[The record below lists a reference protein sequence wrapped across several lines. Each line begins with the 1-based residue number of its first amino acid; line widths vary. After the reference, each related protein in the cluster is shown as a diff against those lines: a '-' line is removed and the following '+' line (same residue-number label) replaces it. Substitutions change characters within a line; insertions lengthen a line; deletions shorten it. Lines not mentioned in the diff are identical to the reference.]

1 MININTDALIQD
13 LLAWGWKKFPR
24 KRTDIAIYQYV
35 KEKVFFQVVIPLDKG
50 LSDYDDAILDT
61 LKTISSFKQVDLAT
75 IMETY
80 TISHSV

>member
-1 MININTDALIQD
+1 M
-13 LLAWGWKKFPR
+13 LLYRIYWLGAGKKFPR

-50 LSDYDDAILDT
+50 LSDYDDAILNT
-61 LKTISSFKQVDLAT
+61 LKTISSFKQVDLAS